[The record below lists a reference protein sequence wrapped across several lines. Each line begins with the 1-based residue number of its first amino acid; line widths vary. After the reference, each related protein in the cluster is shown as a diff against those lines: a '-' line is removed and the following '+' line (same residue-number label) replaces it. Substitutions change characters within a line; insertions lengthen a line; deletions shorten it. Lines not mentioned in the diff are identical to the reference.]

1 MLAAFIFIMI
11 GVIGCNKILDD
22 VKNAKVDLTTE
33 WGLNVADVSLMIQ
46 DTLNVPVGSFGNLQ
60 EPKILLFPGEDGIL
74 EMHLTQKFNP
84 ITLDSIV
91 NFKDSVFNEIIE
103 LPGVSDFFSTGD
115 IIIGFGLG
123 TFSKDEKFKSKKIDS
138 LKLDGGN
145 FRIDFDT
152 YEHFDS
158 RFTFTFPGLTSE
170 SNEILEVTDFQPD
183 AQNNSVLLDLS
194 GYKIQVLR
202 KRKREYFL
210 LKLHYYIES
219 KNINSG
225 VDPIID
231 LTLENLDVE
240 YAYGNFGL
248 DTLKD
253 VGRQEIVLFEEQVI
267 RGQNITVDFK
277 RPEIEIQVLNSF
289 GLPFKYDIK
298 KLLMYFPDGDSTAV
312 TGVPKS
318 IFIDAPTS
326 SNKNSYVPSL
336 IKLNPNT
343 NIDLLLG
350 RSPTHIVVDGDLI
363 INPYNAASKNY
374 LRDRDTLSGVLDVN
388 LPFELRVSQLTLKDT
403 LHREIFDFLDNPDFF
418 ADEIKLKT
426 DVSNAFP
433 FELDLQTYFTN
444 ENLEIIDSLF
454 ENSVK
459 ISGSAVENIE
469 PVNEVFYTNK
479 NRNQI
484 MELLNTHHT
493 IIEAGFRTANAEEE
507 TIVTFKEDQKL
518 DIQLTIFTKLNVQS
532 GDK

>member
-1 MLAAFIFIMI
+1 MFITLLLLMI
-11 GVIGCNKILDD
+11 GVLSCNKVLDD
-22 VKNAKVDLTTE
+22 IKNAKVDVVSE

-84 ITLDSIV
+84 VTLDSIL

-103 LPGVSDFFSTGD
+103 LPSVSDFFSTGD

-138 LKLDGGN
+138 LKLDGGKLK
-145 FRIDFDT
+145 IDFDT

-158 RFTFTFPGLTSE
+158 RFTFTFPGITSE
-170 SNEILEVTDFQPD
+170 SNEILEVRDFQPD
-183 AQNNSVLLDLS
+183 AQNNSVLVDLS

-210 LKLHYYIES
+210 VKLHYYIES
-219 KNINSG
+219 RNKNTS

-248 DTLKD
+248 DTIKD
-253 VGRQEIVLFEEQVI
+253 VARQKIALFEEQVI
-267 RGQNITVDFK
+267 KGQDITVDFK
-277 RPEIEIQVLNSF
+277 RPEIEVQIQNSF
-289 GLPFKYDIK
+289 GLPFRYDIK
-298 KLLMYFPDGDSTAV
+298 KLLMYFPNGDSTGV
-312 TGVPKS
+312 TGVPQS
-318 IFIDAPTS
+318 IFIDAPNS
-326 SNKNSYVPSL
+326 STKNSFVPSL
-336 IKLNPNT
+336 ISLSPTT

-350 RSPTHIVVDGDLI
+350 RSPTHLVIDGDLI
-363 INPYNAASKNY
+363 INPYNADSKNY
-374 LRDRDTLSGVLDVN
+374 LRDKDTLSGILDVN
-388 LPFELRVSQLTLKDT
+388 LPFELRVSQLALKDT
-403 LHREIFDFLDNPDFF
+403 LHEEIFAILDKPDFF

-426 DVSNAFP
+426 DVKNGFP
-433 FELDLQTYFTN
+433 FELDLQTYFMN
-444 ENLEIIDSLF
+444 ENLQIIDSLF

-459 ISGSAVENIE
+459 INGTGIENNE
-469 PVNEVFYTNK
+469 PVEDVFYTNK
-479 NRNQI
+479 SKNQI
-484 MELLNTHHT
+484 EQLLNTHHT
-493 IIEAGFRTANAEEE
+493 IIEAGFKTVNAEEE